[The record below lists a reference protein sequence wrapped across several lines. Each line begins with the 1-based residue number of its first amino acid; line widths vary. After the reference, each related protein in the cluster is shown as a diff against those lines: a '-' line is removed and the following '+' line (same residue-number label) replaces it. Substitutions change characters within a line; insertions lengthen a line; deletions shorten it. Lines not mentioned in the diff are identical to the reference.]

1 MYRIYQILETLDQE
15 TLQKALSIINWLIER
30 EKKKCTKEEW
40 EQAAREGYAEAD
52 AFLSEVDLDYDPNF
66 LDKLNRRD

>member
-1 MYRIYQILETLDQE
+1 MYRFWQILQNLDPN
-15 TLQKALSIINWLIER
+15 TIQKLLALINWLVER
-30 EKKKCTKEEW
+30 EKKKCTPEEW

-66 LDKLNRRD
+66 LDKLNERN